1 MDQEEAGGVE
11 VSSSGRVSEV
21 LLGCLQ
27 RRGLFEKEVL
37 KMFVAFWPEVRQCPE
52 MKGSYRICL
61 LP

>member
-37 KMFVAFWPEVRQCPE
+37 KMFVAFWLR
-52 MKGSYRICL
+52 
-61 LP
+61 